1 MEKRPPIDTF
11 TSQISSFFQT
21 YEEAP
26 YAVTES
32 HAGYEE
38 RVYPARKWVCTEH
51 TAHRDDEDV
60 TSSMFWKLFR
70 YISGNNNRVQQEIE
84 MTIPVSTEY
93 TAGTTTNKYEMCF
106 YIGAVHQDDPARPQ
120 TKMTVGGYMNDDED
134 WLEEANRLAELIEA
148 NGETVSL
155 SHMYW
160 VGYDAPFK
168 FWNRRNEPAT
178 PADQNVSLQDRP
190 EMTVLTRTVGGY
202 MNDDEDWL
210 EEANRLAELI
220 EANGETVSLSHMY
233 WVGYDAPFKF
243 WNRRN
248 EVWFV
253 KN

>member
-1 MEKRPPIDTF
+1 MRTLVLLTVLLAATSAHADWIDTF

-70 YISGNNNRVQQEIE
+70 YISGNNNKKQEIE

-106 YIGAVHQDDPARPQ
+106 YIGAVHQDD
-120 TKMTVGGYMNDDED
+120 
-134 WLEEANRLAELIEA
+134 
-148 NGETVSL
+148 
-155 SHMYW
+155 
-160 VGYDAPFK
+160 
-168 FWNRRNEPAT
+168 PAT

-220 EANGETVSLSHMY
+220 EANGESVSLSHMY

>member
-1 MEKRPPIDTF
+1 
-11 TSQISSFFQT
+11 
-21 YEEAP
+21 
-26 YAVTES
+26 ES

-70 YISGNNNRVQQEIE
+70 YISGNNNKKQEIE

-106 YIGAVHQDDPARPQ
+106 YIGAVHQDDPA
-120 TKMTVGGYMNDDED
+120 
-134 WLEEANRLAELIEA
+134 
-148 NGETVSL
+148 
-155 SHMYW
+155 
-160 VGYDAPFK
+160 
-168 FWNRRNEPAT
+168 T
-178 PADQNVSLQDRP
+178 PADQHVSLKDRP

-248 EVWFV
+248 
-253 KN
+253 